1 MALKSV
7 VTRIKRIPSQKTENK
22 IQNRGIKLYLVKPT
36 THTEKQIM
44 EKNSLNNKPLSVN
57 LAGLKLANPTMLA
70 SGILGYSAETF
81 EGIAEGGAAAIVT
94 KSIGLKPRRG
104 YANPT
109 IVQADYGLINAM
121 GLPNPGIDEYVK
133 EIRNAKAVLKV
144 PLIVS
149 IYGYSKEEYATAA
162 IKAVTAGADAI
173 ELNVSCPHVKET
185 GSEIGQ
191 SPDTLAEVVK
201 NVKTIVYKPVFVK
214 LSPNVANI
222 SEIADA
228 AVKAGANALTAIN
241 TVKAMAI
248 DAETAMP
255 ILSNRVGGL
264 SGPAIKPIALRCVY
278 EIYESAKV
286 PIIGCGGVADWQDA
300 VEFMLAGASAIQ
312 IGTAIATK
320 GTNVFKAA
328 TRGISA
334 YLKKK
339 GFKSVEEIVGLSH
352 RK

>member
-1 MALKSV
+1 VITS
-7 VTRIKRIPSQKTENK
+7 TENK
-22 IQNRGIKLYLVKPT
+22 SWR
-36 THTEKQIM
+36 
-44 EKNSLNNKPLSVN
+44 KNSLNNKPLTVN
-57 LAGLKLANPTMLA
+57 LVGLKLANPTMLA

-81 EGIAEGGAAAIVT
+81 ESIVEGGAAAIVT
-94 KSIGLKPRRG
+94 KSIGLKPREG

-121 GLPNPGIDEYVK
+121 GLPNPGISEYVK
-133 EIRNAKAVLKV
+133 EIREAKAFLHI

-149 IYGYSKEEYATAA
+149 VYGYSAEEYKTIAKKAA
-162 IKAVTAGADAI
+162 EAGADAV

-191 SPDTLAEVVK
+191 NPKILAEVVRK
-201 NVKTIVYKPVFVK
+201 VKTAIDKPVFVK
-214 LSPNVANI
+214 LSPNVTSI
-222 SEIADA
+222 EEIASA
-228 AVKAGANALTAIN
+228 ATKAGADALTAIN

-248 DAETAMP
+248 DAETAVP

-264 SGPAIKPIALRCVY
+264 SGPAIKPIAVRCVY
-278 EIYESAKV
+278 EAYESVKV
-286 PIIGCGGVADWQDA
+286 PIIGCGGIANWRDA

-320 GTNVFKAA
+320 GTNIFK
-328 TRGISA
+328 TVTHGISV
-334 YLKKK
+334 YLRKK
-339 GFKSVEEIVGLSH
+339 GFKSVEEIVGVSH